1 MASDKKNTSLQK
13 QLENIQ
19 NPLEKYFK
27 IHKMLSLQM
36 SPLYSAIEKINNTA
50 LMSIKNIYPINSNF
64 QNAISKINDLTNNLV
79 PFYKLS
85 NDVFKS
91 QPFIDLLN
99 TIYNATTRF
108 TDHKDTCDAVSR
120 LGYACAVH
128 GHLGFFSKS
137 EDDDGAKRQIYA
149 YAKSKKFEYDLLNI
163 VACEDRISQR
173 YDIIKTAIC
182 MHRLGN
188 YHISSMISSSQIE
201 GILHDCLKDLG
212 LIYYDGK
219 YSYATCECGDIC
231 KTTRGERKKLMGLDG
246 KINHA
251 KDKSAISIKFI
262 DDMLSDNIDK
272 DSSINEFRN
281 KLMHGDCDCEPTE
294 VESLKLLLWMFG
306 MTLRVCVALSD
317 SVYSPTHGME
327 ELD

>member
-19 NPLEKYFK
+19 NPLDKYFK
-27 IHKMLSLQM
+27 IQKMLSLQM
-36 SPLYSAIEKINNTA
+36 SPLYTAIQKINNTA
-50 LMSIKNIYPINSNF
+50 LISIKSFYPINSNI
-64 QNAISKINDLTNNLV
+64 QNAISRINDLTSTLA
-79 PFYKLS
+79 PFYKIS
-85 NDVFKS
+85 HEIFKS
-91 QPFIDLLN
+91 QQFVDLLN
-99 TIYNATTRF
+99 TIQKTTRHF
-108 TDHKDTCDAVSR
+108 TDHKETCDAISR

-137 EDDDGAKRQIYA
+137 EDDEGAKRQIYA
-149 YAKSKKFEYDLLNI
+149 YAKSKKFEFDLLNI

-173 YDIIKTAIC
+173 YDIIRTAIC
-182 MHRLGN
+182 MHRFGN

-219 YSYATCECGDIC
+219 YSYVTCECGDIC
-231 KTTRGERKKLMGLDG
+231 KTTKGKRKKLIGLDE

-251 KDKSAISIKFI
+251 KAKSAISINFI
-262 DDMLSDNIDK
+262 DDMLSDIFDEN
-272 DSSINEFRN
+272 SSINEFRN

-317 SVYSPTHGME
+317 PVYSHTRGVE
-327 ELD
+327 QLD